1 LETEAEEIL
10 KRMQRMSA
18 VGLNNVRKRNLEE
31 TQRQKQYVHLRCNVA
46 WFIHDKE
53 KERKK
58 KWKPFYVPDETSIE
72 AQLRKTG
79 TENRAGDVRAQKA
92 VEELAVATRQ
102 NYERE
107 TPRFARARALHT
119 HQEVQTPQTGEKTR
133 RQSLW
138 QSTLTLLQNP

>member
-1 LETEAEEIL
+1 MSGKGIL
-10 KRMQRMSA
+10 KK
-18 VGLNNVRKRNLEE
+18 LNGKNSTYISDATLLGSSTIRKRRE
-31 TQRQKQYVHLRCNVA
+31 
-46 WFIHDKE
+46 
-53 KERKK
+53 KK
-58 KWKPFYVPDETSIE
+58 KDETSIE